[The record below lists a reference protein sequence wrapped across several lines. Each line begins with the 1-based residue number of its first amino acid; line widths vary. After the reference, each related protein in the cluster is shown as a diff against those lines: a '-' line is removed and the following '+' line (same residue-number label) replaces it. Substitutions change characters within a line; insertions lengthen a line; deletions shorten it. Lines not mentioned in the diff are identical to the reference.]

1 MKHIFG
7 AWKDFLTR
15 YWGVFRSVW
24 AVRKQLDPVA
34 RSAEELAFMP
44 AQLELIETPVS
55 PLPHYAIRIII
66 ALFVVALLWSII
78 GKLDID
84 AVASG
89 KVVPSGRTKI
99 VQPLEAAVVKAILV
113 KDGQFV
119 RQGELL
125 IELDPASTAADENKA
140 SEALSSAEGQA
151 ARYRALLAALDSG
164 APLPK
169 FSFTPGTPEEVEAVN
184 RLVQSEYSTFQAKNA
199 ALASAIAQKQAELA
213 TTRKLISSLAESA
226 RLSAARSSDLEALN
240 AKEYVSKHDF
250 LAAKQQQIEA
260 ERNHSYQ
267 MSRVAELS
275 AAISAQRADQASQ
288 ASDFRRQVMDGL
300 RQATEQ
306 SAQMAQDVDKT
317 GRRNQLMQI
326 RAPVDGTVQQLAIHT
341 VGGVVTPAQPLLAIV
356 PKDESI
362 EVEALLLNKD
372 IGFVHE
378 GQNAVVK
385 IEAFPYTR
393 YGYLTGKLVSVSHDA
408 IQDEKLGLVFAV
420 RVRLNER
427 GLIIDGQPIRL
438 TPGMALSVEVKTGER
453 RVIDYLLSP
462 LKTHVSEAMRER

>member
-1 MKHIFG
+1 MKHVFL

-15 YWGVFRSVW
+15 YAGVFRSVW
-24 AVRKQLDPVA
+24 AVRKQLDPVS

-55 PLPHYAIRIII
+55 PLPRYAMRLII
-66 ALFVVALLWSII
+66 ALCACALLWSII

-84 AVASG
+84 AVAPG
-89 KVVPSGRTKI
+89 KVVPSDRTKT
-99 VQPLEAAVVKAILV
+99 VQPLEAAVVKSIRV

-119 RQGELL
+119 RKGELL

-151 ARYRALLAALDSG
+151 ARYRALLEALDSG
-164 APLPK
+164 SAPK
-169 FSFTPGTPEEVEAVN
+169 DFTFAPGTPEEIEAAN
-184 RLVQSEYSTFQAKNA
+184 RLAVSEYRTYVAKNA
-199 ALASAIAQKQAELA
+199 ALSSAIAQKEAELG
-213 TTRKLISSLAESA
+213 TTRKLIVSLGETAKLA
-226 RLSAARSSDLEALN
+226 AARSADLESLN
-240 AKEYVSKHDF
+240 AKSYVSKHDY
-250 LAAKQQQIEA
+250 LAAKQSEIEA
-260 ERNHSYQ
+260 QRNFAYQ
-267 MSRVAELS
+267 QSRVAELS

-288 ASDFRRQVMDGL
+288 ASDFRRQVMEGL

-306 SAQMAQDVDKT
+306 TAQMAQDVDKT
-317 GRRNQLMQI
+317 GRRNQLMQL
-326 RAPVDGTVQQLAIHT
+326 RAPVDGTVQQLAVHT
-341 VGGVVTPAQPLLAIV
+341 VGGVVTPAQPLLSIV

-372 IGFVHE
+372 IGFVRE

-385 IEAFPYTR
+385 VEAFPYTR

-408 IQDEKLGLVFAV
+408 IQDEKLGLVFAA
-420 RVRLNER
+420 RVRLDQR

-462 LKTHVSEAMRER
+462 LRVHVSESMRER

>member
-1 MKHIFG
+1 MKHVFLG
-7 AWKDFLTR
+7 WKDFLNR
-15 YWGVFRSVW
+15 YWAVFRSVW
-24 AVRKQLDPVA
+24 DVRTQLDPVS
-34 RSAEELAFMP
+34 RTSEELAFLP

-55 PLPHYAIRIII
+55 PLPRYAIRIIV
-66 ALFVVALLWSII
+66 AMFACALLWSII

-89 KVVPSGRTKI
+89 KVVPGDRTKV

-119 RQGELL
+119 RKGQLL
-125 IELDPASTAADENKA
+125 VELDPASTAADENKA
-140 SEALSSAEGQA
+140 SEALSSAEGQS

-164 APLPK
+164 VAPAA
-169 FSFTPGTPEEVEAVN
+169 FTFTPATPEEVEAAN
-184 RLVQSEYSTFQAKNA
+184 RLAQSEYRTFVAKSA
-199 ALASAIAQKQAELA
+199 ALSSAIAQKEAELA
-213 TTRKLISSLAESA
+213 TTRKLIVSLGETAK
-226 RLSAARSSDLEALN
+226 LTAARSADFESLN
-240 AKEYVSKHDF
+240 AKSYVSKHDY
-250 LAAKQQQIEA
+250 LAAKQAEIEA

-275 AAISAQRADQASQ
+275 AAISAQRAEQASQ
-288 ASDFRRQVMDGL
+288 SSDYRRQVMDGL

-306 SAQMAQDVDKT
+306 SGQMAQDVDKT

-341 VGGVVTPAQPLLAIV
+341 VGGVVTPAQPLLAVV
-356 PKDESI
+356 PQDESI

-378 GQNAVVK
+378 GQHAVVK

-393 YGYLTGKLVSVSHDA
+393 YGYLTGKLISVSHDA
-408 IQDEKLGLVFAV
+408 IQDEKLGLVFAA
-420 RVRLNER
+420 RVRLDQR
-427 GLIIDGQPIRL
+427 GLVIDGQPINL
-438 TPGMALSVEVKTGER
+438 TPGMALSVEVKTGQR

-462 LKTHVSEAMRER
+462 LKVQVSEAMRER